1 MKRLLVGVELLLFAV
16 AAFLIACT
24 FLSSC
29 ATGAPALKTYAQ
41 LKAEVEKTGPFI
53 DPKAE
58 VRGKFD
64 PGQFV
69 ELKPGDAAPWRGML
83 YDKNKA
89 LFYEV
94 IAEERDR
101 RRAEVEVERKKAA
114 IDKLIYEQSMAYLT
128 YENKKYNS
136 WWERN
141 KGLVGLAVGMI
152 LGMGITTGLVY
163 GLTKGK
169 ATTSGSALK
178 TTTPL
183 FTW

>member
-1 MKRLLVGVELLLFAV
+1 MKRLLTVVELLLFVV
-16 AAFLIACT
+16 AALLIACA

-29 ATGAPALKTYAQ
+29 AAGAPALKTYAQ

-53 DPKAE
+53 DTKAE

-69 ELKPGDAAPWRGML
+69 ELKPGDVVPWRGML
-83 YDKNKA
+83 FDKNKV

-101 RRAEVEVERKKAA
+101 RRTEVEVERKKAS
-114 IDKLIYEQSMAYLT
+114 IDKLIYEQSSAYLT

-141 KGLVGLAVGMI
+141 KGLMGLAVGTI
-152 LGMGITTGLVY
+152 LGMAITTGLVY

-169 ATTSGSALK
+169 ATTSSSAMK

-183 FTW
+183 LTW

>member
-1 MKRLLVGVELLLFAV
+1 MKRLLTVVELLLFVV
-16 AAFLIACT
+16 AAFLIACA

-29 ATGAPALKTYAQ
+29 AAGAPALKTYAQ

-53 DPKAE
+53 DPTAE
-58 VRGKFD
+58 VRGKF
-64 PGQFV
+64 GAGTFK
-69 ELKPGDAAPWRGML
+69 ELKPGDEVPWRGML
-83 YDKNKA
+83 FDKDKV

-101 RRAEVEVERKKAA
+101 RRTEVEVERKKAA
-114 IDKLIYEQSMAYLT
+114 IDKLIYEQSIAYLT

-141 KGLVGLAVGMI
+141 KGLVGLAVGTI
-152 LGMGITTGLVY
+152 LGMAITTGLVY

-169 ATTSGSALK
+169 ATTSSSAMK

-183 FTW
+183 LTW